1 MMPSSQDE
9 MNEQEPMEGAG
20 LDGSAAHEGME
31 GEAPE
36 AEDNSPSESEPIT
49 AAGVRAKM
57 KFPKGMEKAYV
68 KVVKAGLQLMFDPS
82 TREDTM
88 AFMEEAGA
96 DSDKMAEGVSAVVL
110 TLFQESN
117 ETIPPNLLIPAGIE
131 LLVHAVEVAKAGG
144 AKVSNEQLAEGMG
157 NMVEQILVKFG
168 ATPEQMQKLM
178 SGMDSGQAAPQA
190 PQGGGMAPAPAGG
203 LVGGAMAQG
212 V

>member
-9 MNEQEPMEGAG
+9 MNEQEPMEGTG
-20 LDGSAAHEGME
+20 PDGGAAHEGME

-36 AEDNSPSESEPIT
+36 AEDNSVSEEPIT
-49 AAGVRAKM
+49 AAGIRAKM
-57 KFPKGMEKAYV
+57 KFPKGLEKAYA
-68 KVVKAGLQLMFDPS
+68 KVVKAGIQLMFDPS
-82 TREDTM
+82 TREQTM
-88 AFMEEAGA
+88 AFMEESGG
-96 DSDKMAEGVSAVVL
+96 DPDKMAEGVSAVVL
-110 TLFQESN
+110 MLFKESN

-144 AKVSNEQLAEGMG
+144 AEVSNEQLAEGMG
-157 NMVEQILVKFG
+157 NMVEQILIKFG

-178 SGMDSGQAAPQA
+178 SGMDSGQSAPA
-190 PQGGGMAPAPAGG
+190 SEPPAPAASG